1 MSVTG
6 RAERTGVEVDRSEW
20 VDRAVRVGLVAYGVV
35 HLLIAWL
42 ALRLALGEG
51 SGNASS
57 QGAFHQL
64 ARTGAGRILL
74 YVVAFGLL
82 SLVLWQGLEALLGH
96 LDEDGAKRVV
106 KRLASA
112 GKALVYA
119 ALAASAVKTAAG
131 SSGGGGTDG
140 ISARLMRMPG
150 GPVLVGA
157 VGVGVLV
164 VAGVL
169 AWRGCSSDFASK
181 LDPRGRSGYDG
192 RIYVLLGRAGHL
204 AKSIALAGVGVLF
217 LYAAITHDP
226 KRSGGLDVALHKILQ
241 QPYGGPLLAVI
252 ALGLACYGLFCFAW
266 ARHLSR

>member
-6 RAERTGVEVDRSEW
+6 RVQRAGLEVDHSEW
-20 VDRAVRVGLVAYGVV
+20 IDRAVRIGLVAYGVM

-42 ALRLALGEG
+42 AVRLALGDSSG
-51 SGNASS
+51 SPSS

-64 ARTGAGRILL
+64 AGTGAGRVLL
-74 YVVAFGLL
+74 YVVAFGFLA
-82 SLVLWQGLEALLGH
+82 LVLWQALEALLGH
-96 LDEDGAKRVV
+96 LDEDGGKRVV

-112 GKALVYA
+112 GKAVVYA

-140 ISARLMRMPG
+140 ITERLMRMPG

-157 VGVGVLV
+157 VGLGVLA

-169 AWRGCSSDFASK
+169 AWRGCSGDFASK
-181 LDPRGRSGYDG
+181 LDPRGRSGSDG
-192 RIYVLLGRAGHL
+192 RVYLLLGRAGHL

-217 LYAAITHDP
+217 LYAAFTHDP
-226 KRSGGLDVALHKILQ
+226 KRSGGLDVALHKVLQ
-241 QPYGGPLLAVI
+241 QPFGQPALAVI
-252 ALGLACYGLFCFAW
+252 ALGLACFGLFCFAW